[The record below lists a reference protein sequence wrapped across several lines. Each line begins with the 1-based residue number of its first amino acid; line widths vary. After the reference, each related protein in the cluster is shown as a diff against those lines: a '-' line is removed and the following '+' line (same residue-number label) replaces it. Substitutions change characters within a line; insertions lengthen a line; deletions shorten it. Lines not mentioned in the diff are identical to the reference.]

1 MQDMQGRLP
10 KWAQNR
16 SEKAL
21 KKHGPGPD
29 QLQQFEVRIRYA
41 THAISHYVGRNRN
54 PVMACEPLHSNA
66 IQHQVDPEWRRRNL
80 RCVMDCESVR
90 SFHFNL
96 ENSHRQID
104 LGLAGW
110 AIAFAARSAGPARK
124 NRIGP

>member
-21 KKHGPGPD
+21 KQHGPGPD

-54 PVMACEPLHSNA
+54 SVMACEPLHSDA

-80 RCVMDCESVR
+80 RCVMDCESVWPCR
-90 SFHFNL
+90 STPPHSRRKMTDKSVIGTEL
-96 ENSHRQID
+96 QPSH
-104 LGLAGW
+104 
-110 AIAFAARSAGPARK
+110 
-124 NRIGP
+124 